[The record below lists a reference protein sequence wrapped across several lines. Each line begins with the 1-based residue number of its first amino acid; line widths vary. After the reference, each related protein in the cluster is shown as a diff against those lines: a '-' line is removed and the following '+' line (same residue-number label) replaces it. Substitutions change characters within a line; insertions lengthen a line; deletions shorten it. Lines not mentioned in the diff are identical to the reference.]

1 MKGNNIKILQNLEVS
16 LRNEVATNIAKGV
29 VALK

>member
-1 MKGNNIKILQNLEVS
+1 MKSNNIKIFKKLEVS
-16 LRNEVATNIAKGV
+16 LRNDVSTNIAKGV